1 MAAKTLVDA
10 RTTSTVGRAEGVY
23 FLGRPDWL
31 TADLLAALQQESRDQ
46 RAGAVQIRSQY
57 FAEMGAVGRQLC
69 ASTTLLDFVQA
80 NAGPATASGKANYRY
95 YDILESHVAPHV
107 DTAEFAYNVIIMLQH
122 DWRSERR
129 SGLLLFPHGPRRPV
143 PVLLAVG
150 EVILFHAEGVIHART
165 PISDNA
171 DERVENMGIGFTPVG
186 PVDSPY
192 WHPEEGWT
200 PA

>member
-1 MAAKTLVDA
+1 MAAQTLIDA
-10 RTTSTVGRAEGVY
+10 RTTRTVGRAEGVY

-31 TADLLAALQQESRDQ
+31 TTDLLAALQQESRDQ
-46 RAGAVQIRSQY
+46 RAGAQKIRAQH
-57 FAEMGAVGRQLC
+57 FGEMGPVGRELC
-69 ASTTLLDFVQA
+69 TSTTLHDFVESY
-80 NAGPATASGKANYRY
+80 AGPAVASGKANYRY
-95 YDILESHVAPHV
+95 YDIPESHVAPHV
-107 DTAEFAYNVIIMLQH
+107 DSADFAYNVIIMLQH

-129 SGLLLFPHGPRRPV
+129 SGLLLFPHGPRPI
-143 PVLLAVG
+143 PVLLAPG

-165 PISDNA
+165 PISDNG

-192 WHPEEGWT
+192 WHPDEGWT